1 MELNVNL
8 SIPQS
13 QFVMAEEKFPAFVA
27 GFGSGK
33 TNAGIWR
40 IMRLKFQYPK
50 NNVAWYLPTYDL
62 VSKIAYPRFMEILGE
77 NGIDY
82 QLNKQ
87 DQILHLAGGQIIF
100 RTLDSPERIV
110 GYEVADSVVDEL
122 DTLPIQKARDA
133 WRAIVARN
141 RQKKEDGSVNTVGV
155 TTTPEGFKFVY
166 ERWERN
172 PTPDYKIYRA
182 STYSNAHNLP
192 EDYIQSLKDSYPE
205 HLLEAYLNGHFV
217 NMTQGSVY
225 PDFHRFDNHTNAEIK
240 PYEPLHFGM
249 DFNVGQGAA
258 VCFVYRDAMPTAVLE
273 FTKVLD
279 TPKMIQLIKPFKDAG
294 HPIYIYPDASGGWRK
309 SQNASVSDLSLLRGA
324 GFNVLVNAR
333 NPGVRDRILA
343 VNNLIHNNGVRKLKV
358 NTDRCPSLTESFER
372 QAYDTN
378 GDPDKKSGLDHVVD
392 AAGYFL
398 AYKHPI
404 QGVAVQRMKLMGL

>member
-1 MELNVNL
+1 MELNVQL
-8 SIPQS
+8 SIPQA
-13 QFVMAEEKFPAFVA
+13 QFVHAPEKFPAFVA

-40 IMRLKFQYPK
+40 LLKYKFMYPK
-50 NNVAWYLPTYDL
+50 QNVAWYLPTYDL
-62 VSKIAYPRFMEILGE
+62 VSKIAYPRFAEILGE

-87 DQILHLAGGQIIF
+87 DQILHVAGGQVIF
-100 RTLDSPERIV
+100 RTLDAPERIV

-133 WRAIVARN
+133 WRAIIARN
-141 RQKKEDGSVNTVGV
+141 RQKKQDGSSNTVGV

-172 PTPDYKIYRA
+172 PTEDYKIYRA
-182 STYSNAHNLP
+182 STYSNAQNLP
-192 EDYIQSLKDSYPE
+192 ADYIQSLKDSYPE
-205 HLLEAYLNGHFV
+205 NLLEAYLNGHFV
-217 NMTQGSVY
+217 NMQQGSVY
-225 PDFHRFDNHTNAEIK
+225 PEFNRYENHTDAVLEA
-240 PYEPLHFGM
+240 YEPIHFGM
-249 DFNVGQGAA
+249 DFNVGNGAA
-258 VCFVYRDAMPTAVLE
+258 VGFVYRNAMPTAVME

-279 TPKMIQLIKPFKDAG
+279 TPSMIKLIKPLKDKG

-333 NPGVRDRILA
+333 NPSIRDRVLA

-358 NTDRCPSLTESFER
+358 NTDRCPSLTESLER

-378 GDPDKKSGLDHVVD
+378 GDPDKKSGLDHIVD